1 MSPKSALLFD
11 LDGTLVDTWEANYRS
26 YRDSLAESG
35 IACSPQAFAPCFG
48 GHWRDF
54 LPLLAGSSD
63 QQLLLRIH
71 QRKQVLYPSHLAT
84 VRVNAPLIALLRAAH
99 PAWSTGLVT
108 TASRGN
114 AALLL
119 DHLGIAE
126 AFDCIITGDD
136 VSQPKPAPD
145 GYRRCLEQLH
155 ASAASSLAFEDS
167 PTGIAAAQAAGL
179 SVLVVSGFTAGM
191 APR

>member
-1 MSPKSALLFD
+1 MTSESALLFD
-11 LDGTLVDTWEANYRS
+11 LDGTLVDTWEANYCS
-26 YRDSLAESG
+26 YRDSLAEFG
-35 IACSPQAFAPCFG
+35 IACSRQAFAPCFG

-54 LPLLAGSSD
+54 LPLLAGTID
-63 QQLLLRIH
+63 QQVLLCIH
-71 QRKQVLYPSHLAT
+71 QRKQALYPNHIAT
-84 VRVNAPLIALLRAAH
+84 VRVNAPLIALLRSAR
-99 PAWSTGLVT
+99 PAWTTGLVT

-119 DHLGIAE
+119 AHLGIAE

-136 VSQPKPAPD
+136 VARPKPALD

-155 ASAASSLAFEDS
+155 ASTANSLAFEDS
-167 PTGIAAAQAAGL
+167 ATGIAAARAAGL